1 MIEPQY
7 SRPSFGKTIVS
18 PRGTFE
24 LGFFN
29 LGNPNKSNLGILVQ
43 EYLVSRHCLVA
54 NGGNPI
60 NDSSALLRLKSSDHL
75 VLTHNN
81 TVVWST
87 SSPKEA
93 KNPVAELLDSGNVV
107 IREPSAAN
115 QEAYLWQSFD
125 YPSNTML
132 RLRMGYCAA
141 SLSGVL
147 YDEWNKKVPEL
158 DHGMALRNHGCLIQ
172 PGQETTATIM
182 GFVEPIHSIALLLH
196 QCEIV

>member
-1 MIEPQY
+1 MLHTRCLYGRFNVLSEYLCSIVFTLMSFIPYILFFSSLVFYIAATTWSISQ
-7 SRPSFGKTIVS
+7 SQSLSFGKTIVS

-93 KNPVAELLDSGNVV
+93 MNPVAELLDSGNVV

-132 RLRMGYCAA
+132 SEM
-141 SLSGVL
+141 
-147 YDEWNKKVPEL
+147 
-158 DHGMALRNHGCLIQ
+158 
-172 PGQETTATIM
+172 TIR
-182 GFVEPIHSIALLLH
+182 
-196 QCEIV
+196 

>member
-1 MIEPQY
+1 MLKTETYTKYVSTWSNEYRLYRSQ
-7 SRPSFGKTIVS
+7 SLSFGKTIVS

-132 RLRMGYCAA
+132 SEM
-141 SLSGVL
+141 
-147 YDEWNKKVPEL
+147 
-158 DHGMALRNHGCLIQ
+158 
-172 PGQETTATIM
+172 TIR
-182 GFVEPIHSIALLLH
+182 
-196 QCEIV
+196 